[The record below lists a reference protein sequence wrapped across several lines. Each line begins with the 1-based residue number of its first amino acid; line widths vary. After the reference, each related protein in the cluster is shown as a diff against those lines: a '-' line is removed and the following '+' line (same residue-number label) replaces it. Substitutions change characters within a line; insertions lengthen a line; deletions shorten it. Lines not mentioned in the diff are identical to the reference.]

1 MVHEASKPDCLPGNG
16 AWPQGETTNPYTL
29 ATGLLMSL
37 AADDPESSERV
48 SAFAQGMQQLGW
60 TVGGNVRIES
70 RWTGGDADLTRRYA
84 AEMIAL
90 APDVILATGGSAVAA
105 LQRPSR
111 TVPIVFVNVVDP
123 VGGEPCSA
131 GPQRHRLCSV

>member
-1 MVHEASKPDCLPGNG
+1 
-16 AWPQGETTNPYTL
+16 
-29 ATGLLMSL
+29 MSL

-84 AEMIAL
+84 AEMRAL

-105 LQRPSR
+105 LQRASR

-123 VGGEPCSA
+123 VGGGYVASLARPGRNATGFVQFEYGFSA
-131 GPQRHRLCSV
+131 KWLELLK